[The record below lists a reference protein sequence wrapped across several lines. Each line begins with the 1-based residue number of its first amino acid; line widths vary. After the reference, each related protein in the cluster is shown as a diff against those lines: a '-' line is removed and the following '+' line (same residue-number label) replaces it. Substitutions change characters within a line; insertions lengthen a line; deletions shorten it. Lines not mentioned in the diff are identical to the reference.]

1 VKDADLKRWAETW
14 DRARRELAILRRRDL
29 ARITDEQAK
38 AAALDVLSIPIPE
51 DLPARSGS
59 GLVEQQRLFARL
71 RQPLSSRGTT
81 LLPTPSRRDTT
92 PLSKRRGIHR
102 KFSFLDSARVSRR
115 WVRIAHRTPVGNAH
129 PTVD

>member
-38 AAALDVLSIPIPE
+38 AAALDVLSIPLPE

-81 LLPTPSRRDTT
+81 LLPTPSRRDT
-92 PLSKRRGIHR
+92 PLK
-102 KFSFLDSARVSRR
+102 KE
-115 WVRIAHRTPVGNAH
+115 GNSSQIFVPGFRASLKALGANGA
-129 PTVD
+129 PNAGGQCPPYG